1 MSSYMEATTETSR
14 AKNES
19 EQHFISNNTTL
30 QFTKSFFVEM
40 MCNSEWAGLSHSFC
54 SH

>member
-19 EQHFISNNTTL
+19 EQHLVNNNTTL
-30 QFTKSFFVEM
+30 
-40 MCNSEWAGLSHSFC
+40 
-54 SH
+54 